1 MPTHGTRTQSNED
14 IQALQRGH
22 RLRQLAQH
30 DRSVRDTF
38 CRRVTYAS
46 RSLQKQCF
54 LALDVPLIATREGP
68 HGWMVTLEHK

>member
-1 MPTHGTRTQSNED
+1 MPMHGTSTQSNE
-14 IQALQRGH
+14 QALQRGH

-38 CRRVTYAS
+38 LQTGDLRH

-54 LALDVPLIATREGP
+54 LALDVPLNATHEGP
-68 HGWMVTLEHK
+68 RGWMVTLEQ